1 MSHSFS
7 VLGAGSWGA
16 VMAAHL
22 VDAGHSVKAWHFIES
37 EAREMEASRKHP
49 FLKDFELPA
58 NLGISSDL
66 EHVLADTESII
77 VAVPSQIVR
86 KVMEQA
92 RPILNDRPII
102 NLAKGIEQNTLMRM
116 SEVIHEVTSISYN
129 KIGTLHGPSHAEE
142 VMKKV
147 PTTIV
152 AASKNLEYARQLQ
165 KLFST
170 HALRVYANDDII
182 GVELGGSVKNV
193 IAIAAG
199 ICDGIGFG
207 DNTMAALVTRGL
219 AEISRLGAALGA
231 QASTFAGLSG
241 IGDLIVTAFSRHSR
255 NRYLGS
261 ELGKGRK
268 MDEILDSMGMVAEGV
283 YTAQSVLDLANKL
296 DVEMPICSEVGKVL
310 FDNKDPKI
318 AITELMT
325 RDLRDE
331 SGQ

>member
-16 VMAAHL
+16 VMAGHL
-22 VDAGHSVKAWHFIES
+22 VDAGHTAKAWHFIEA
-37 EAREMEASRKHP
+37 EAREMDSTRKH
-49 FLKDFELPA
+49 LLLTDYQLPA
-58 NLGISSDL
+58 ALAISSDL

-92 RPILNDRPII
+92 RPFLNGRPII

-116 SEVIHEVTSISYN
+116 SEVIHEVTGISYD

-142 VMKKV
+142 VMKKL

-152 AASKNLEYARQLQ
+152 AASKNLEFARRLQ

-170 HALRVYANDDII
+170 HDLRVYANDDIV

-255 NRYLGS
+255 NRFLGS

-296 DVEMPICSEVGKVL
+296 HVEMPICNEVGKVL
-310 FDNKDPKI
+310 FDGKDAKI
-318 AITELMT
+318 AITDLMT
-325 RDLRDE
+325 RDLKDE
-331 SGQ
+331 AGK